1 MYTKVGRALV
11 AAAAAGALV
20 SGCGSPVQA
29 GSAIIVGDTAVP
41 LEQVQ
46 SQVGTLLARVPA
58 EQRQQDTAPTLARD
72 IVTNELPA
80 HPARPR
86 LRRAGHHRD
95 RRRGGRVHRAAGRRG
110 DPPAELGARPRRAA
124 LAGARLPRRHGA
136 GPQGGAG
143 PRRHHRP
150 GRRAQPHRR
159 RGQGAHARRG
169 RPGGRRAVQRRPHGP
184 QGRGGGRRHR
194 HAERGQRGV
203 RHPGRRRRRLPARP
217 AAGHLERLPGHR
229 PAHRRPRAGR
239 PGHPVAAAALPHR
252 AAHAPAARRRPRR
265 AGQPRATACGTRS
278 RCASSRRT
286 RRRASCSPPVAEWT
300 PIRFPAPSCSTPLP

>member
-1 MYTKVGRALV
+1 MYTKVGRALA

-72 IVTNELPA
+72 IVTNELL
-80 HPARPR
+80 HTLLARAAG
-86 LRRAGHHRD
+86 RAGHHRD

-110 DPPAELGARPRRAA
+110 DPPAELGARPRGAA
-124 LAGARLPRRHGA
+124 LAGARLPRRHRA

-150 GRRAQPHRR
+150 GRRAQP
-159 RGQGAHARRG
+159 
-169 RPGGRRAVQRRPHGP
+169 RPTP
-184 QGRGGGRRHR
+184 
-194 HAERGQRGV
+194 
-203 RHPGRRRRRLPARP
+203 
-217 AAGHLERLPGHR
+217 
-229 PAHRRPRAGR
+229 
-239 PGHPVAAAALPHR
+239 
-252 AAHAPAARRRPRR
+252 RPRR
-265 AGQPRATACGTRS
+265 ARSPRAAPPPTRCS
-278 RCASSRRT
+278 TTRARPAGAWRSPPPPTRRT
-286 RRRASCSPPVAEWT
+286 RAASCSAPRSATSSPTSPTPSRPPGTSSGSPTGAPT
-300 PIRFPAPSCSTPLP
+300 PARRGAPATLSLQQLYLIGQRTLQPLADDLAVRVNPRYGVWDQVSLRVVPANQTSGLVLAAGR